1 MLGRLVAS
9 ASIIDLTNELIF
21 LHAIVA
27 HNGQAHVGG
36 EGRKTGHNLSGSMAF
51 RFQFKA
57 LEPSILMY
65 HSYSPSN
72 LRLTMGLETD
82 LSIWNRID
90 GATTD
95 GREHKRIALGVAHQ
109 AYGFGFGNTPT
120 SEHCGIVGL
129 SRVARMRVSKVD
141 SGL

>member
-95 GREHKRIALGVAHQ
+95 
-109 AYGFGFGNTPT
+109 
-120 SEHCGIVGL
+120 
-129 SRVARMRVSKVD
+129 
-141 SGL
+141 